1 MRAGLIALL
10 CLLANTALANEAA
23 DWLARVGPA
32 LRESNYQGKLVYLTG
47 PRVESLQVF
56 HAWKDGVERERWVA
70 LTGAPREMVRD
81 GRRLQSIAAG
91 SDAITYEFGRGGRWS
106 PALAIADASASPHYQ
121 RSLGGAARV
130 AGRAVR
136 VVEVS
141 PVDGWRYGY
150 RLWLDTRTGLPL
162 RVAVLDATAMMIE
175 QIAFTEI
182 AIGKPPREADLL
194 PSQPAARP
202 QAAAPLASPAT
213 TPFNAGVDAEATGQ
227 TGWQVTNLPPGFS
240 LRRARRSDAG
250 LQMLYSDGLASFS
263 IYIEAIAPGASGES
277 ATRHGAVN
285 ARGFWRDGW
294 RVVAVGK
301 VPAATLERAARSIKA
316 PLPSR

>member
-1 MRAGLIALL
+1 MRAGWIVLA
-10 CLLANTALANEAA
+10 CLLANSAVANEAA

-81 GRRLQSIAAG
+81 GRRLQSIGAG
-91 SDAITYEFGRGGRWS
+91 SDAITYEFGRSGRWS
-106 PALAIADASASPHYQ
+106 SALAIADASASPHYQ
-121 RSLGGAARV
+121 STLGSEARV
-130 AGRAVR
+130 AGRAAR

-162 RVAVLDATAMMIE
+162 RVAVLDASANLIE
-175 QIAFTEI
+175 QVAFTEI

-194 PSQPAARP
+194 SSQPAAQP
-202 QAAAPLASPAT
+202 QVTEQAT
-213 TPFNAGVDAEATGQ
+213 EKADATGEV
-227 TGWQVTNLPPGFS
+227 GWQVTDLPPGFS
-240 LRRARRSDAG
+240 LRRVRRSDAG

-263 IYIEAIAPGASGES
+263 VYIESIAQGASGES

-316 PLPSR
+316 PLQSR